1 MGSCCSTKDFRF
13 IDSCFIQKSD
23 STLSIVLD
31 GELYTDIQRHYT
43 FVSVIGHGQFGTVR
57 KALHIRRQSDLEGS
71 RVQAPVAIKS
81 VSKDRIT
88 KNIELMRQELT
99 TLKAVDHPNIIR
111 LYSTYEDRKYLHLVM
126 ELCSGGSLMDRLAT
140 EGVYSEKEAADIMQ
154 KLFSGVLHLHSSFI
168 CHRDIKPEN
177 ILFPIAHD
185 YSEVKIADF
194 GMACKF
200 GDQPLTKRVGTPY
213 YIAPEV
219 VQGGY
224 SKECDVWSLGVV
236 LFVLLSGEQP
246 FNGLDIDTILM
257 NASCENF
264 SFDSSVW
271 RKISTNVKNLIKAML
286 RADPDFR
293 ISLSEAIEHPWF
305 RQTLQGLPVEVPVS
319 ILNSLKQHRAGNLLF
334 NEAAK
339 VIVRTLCN
347 EDIYELRNVFRSLD
361 TQRTGFITAE
371 GLDRALQ
378 RAGLD
383 LAQGEIQSNL
393 KAEIIRPNDML
404 GEGKIKYTDFLLATL
419 DFKKVLDDELFW
431 NAFRY
436 FDIDNDGQISA
447 TELRKALERAGCV
460 VTDEELDELLG
471 LYDVDFDR
479 QINFQEFKKM
489 LEYFAEVQVPVNDM
503 VSPVH
508 MRRGTRRR
516 TFKQKAKKGED
527 ISMTEGR
534 EDLSEVLR
542 RYC

>member
-1 MGSCCSTKDFRF
+1 MGGCCATKSIRLK
-13 IDSCFIQKSD
+13 DSCFIQRADNS
-23 STLSIVLD
+23 LSIQLD
-31 GELYTDIQRHYT
+31 GELHIDIQRHYT

-57 KALHIRRQSDLEGS
+57 EALHIRRSSEIDGL
-71 RVQAPVAIKS
+71 RRQAPVAIKS
-81 VSKDRIT
+81 ISKDRIT

-111 LYSTYEDRKYLHLVM
+111 LYATYEDKKYLHLVM
-126 ELCSGGSLMDRLAT
+126 ELCSGGTLMDRLAT
-140 EGVYSEKEAADIMQ
+140 AGVYSEKEAADIMQ

-177 ILFPIAHD
+177 ILFPTALD

-246 FNGLDIDTILM
+246 FRGVDINEVLK

-264 SFDSSVW
+264 NFDADVW
-271 RKISTNVKNLIKAML
+271 RMISDDAKHLIKAML

-293 ISLSEAIEHPWF
+293 ISLPAAIEHPWF
-305 RQTLQGLPVEVPVS
+305 RQILQHAPVKVPVS
-319 ILNSLKQHRAGNLLF
+319 ILNALKQHRAGNLLF

-361 TQRTGFITAE
+361 TLRTGFITAE
-371 GLDRALQ
+371 GLDTALQ

-383 LAQGEIQSNL
+383 LAHGEIQSNL

-419 DFKKVLDDELFW
+419 DFKKVHDDELFW

-436 FDIDNDGQISA
+436 FDINNDGQISA
-447 TELRKALERAGCV
+447 TELQKALERAGCEL
-460 VTDEELDELLG
+460 TDEELDELFS
-471 LYDVDFDR
+471 LYDLDFDR

-489 LEYFAEVQVPVNDM
+489 LECFAEAPFNDM
-503 VSPVH
+503 ISPVH
-508 MRRGTRRR
+508 MRSEARRR

-527 ISMTEGR
+527 VGMTERRG
-534 EDLSEVLR
+534 DHSDVL
-542 RYC
+542 